1 MISSFRSNNQFFNNL
16 GKYNQ
21 ALKDLDRVIE
31 LKFDFTTALLQ
42 RANLLLKQGK
52 LDDAH
57 VDYERVVSDKQESL
71 IS

>member
-1 MISSFRSNNQFFNNL
+1 MAL

-21 ALKDLDRVIE
+21 ALKDLDKVIE
-31 LKFDFTTALLQ
+31 LKGDFTTALLQ

-57 VDYERVVSDKQESL
+57 VDFERVVRKTAKEIILFLTKNSYFFKF
-71 IS
+71 